1 MMMKLI
7 SLLLCIIAISF
18 FAPTGAFSLSTT
30 SQPNTRREWM
40 SQAAAKIAVGL
51 AIPAPAFADDDYE
64 YENPEIPVSPEE
76 KCECR

>member
-1 MMMKLI
+1 
-7 SLLLCIIAISF
+7 
-18 FAPTGAFSLSTT
+18 
-30 SQPNTRREWM
+30 M